1 MACECSA
8 LAAHALP
15 STAPSRARS
24 GAEAPVA
31 ARTHARGSSE
41 GRGFAGMSSLCAVSQ
56 HGSGRCRPH
65 ARARACARARLC
77 TRRRTHAR
85 ALEMR
90 RRTGVVIAHPTLHR
104 THRVWFHPT
113 PPQPTLPRPN
123 RAEGR
128 VHAQVHKLAEL
139 EAACEVASAARLA
152 GVPEPQH
159 AATATT
165 LLGSFGGSTG
175 TADAPEAAADARA
188 LLAMLQARSGADRR
202 VAAPAWQHGAT
213 RGYAVQTR
221 CNTWLRGANTVQHVA
236 TRCKHGATR
245 GYAVQTRCKHGANTV
260 QTRCKHVATRCS
272 TVQHLAGLHPSGS
285 ARRRASQCGIA
296 APDP

>member
-1 MACECSA
+1 MV
-8 LAAHALP
+8 
-15 STAPSRARS
+15 RD
-24 GAEAPVA
+24 GA
-31 ARTHARGSSE
+31 ARTPARV
-41 GRGFAGMSSLCAVSQ
+41 R
-56 HGSGRCRPH
+56 
-65 ARARACARARLC
+65 ARARLC
-77 TRRRTHAR
+77 TRRRTHAC

-90 RRTGVVIAHPTLHR
+90 RRTGVVIVHLASDAS
-104 THRVWFHPT
+104 RVVSSYPT
-113 PPQPTLPRPN
+113 PARLTSPQLH

-152 GVPEPQH
+152 GMPEPQH
-159 AATATT
+159 AANATT

-188 LLAMLQARSGADRR
+188 LLAMLQACSGADRR

-213 RGYAVQTR
+213 RGNA
-221 CNTWLRGANTVQHVA
+221 
-236 TRCKHGATR
+236 
-245 GYAVQTRCKHGANTV
+245 
-260 QTRCKHVATRCS
+260 
-272 TVQHLAGLHPSGS
+272 VQHLAGLHPSES